1 MRREKEGREK
11 EKKRNRTKTSATS
24 AGDVDTSRNRAIPCY
39 LSPSRAI
46 RGSEKVLER
55 KEDEKRKR
63 KKRYLLERVVVSPRE
78 PSLFVEGL
86 KLFDGLNWRP
96 VPGRSEISSKATDG
110 GVGDSQGFVE
120 TVVQEVDK
128 GRLDFN
134 VS

>member
-1 MRREKEGREK
+1 MSEKEIEQ
-11 EKKRNRTKTSATS
+11 
-24 AGDVDTSRNRAIPCY
+24 
-39 LSPSRAI
+39 
-46 RGSEKVLER
+46 
-55 KEDEKRKR
+55 R
-63 KKRYLLERVVVSPRE
+63 KKRKGYLLERVEVSPRE